1 MKSLSLKCL
10 VLGLC
15 LTVASQAKIVNVSDF
30 GACPDD
36 GRDDTEALRRAAAY
50 CREHAGT
57 TLRWAPGRYL
67 LSDADAVDTER
78 RAISGALG
86 RGLEVQWALFNP
98 QRPYATGLDFTG
110 CRNMRIEAD
119 GAVLEVA
126 GWMQVISLVK
136 TRNVTIDGLTVTM
149 KRPAATEA
157 RVTAVDDSGYDLTF
171 DPQLYQYIDSV
182 VQGRYYFYSQ
192 NRKTFYYGHVGET
205 TLMRPGLI
213 RVASDK
219 WHPAVGDVCIIRYGG
234 HYRPC
239 IMVKESR
246 DVTLR
251 GVSILSY
258 PGMGVVGHLSENI
271 TVEGLRVVPEPGRYS
286 STNTDATHFTSC
298 SGRLT
303 LRNCT
308 FKGNGDDCTNVHNY
322 YWYPYPQA
330 DRRQVEV
337 KVQGADL
344 HAQSL
349 DYPQRGDTLQAV
361 DRQSMAV
368 KGQYVVKNVETDEK
382 EWRVTVTLDRPMTA
396 DAEKMY
402 LVNHTRYPKVFVEN
416 NTVYYHNGRAF
427 LIKAPWSVI
436 RGNRME
442 GTTLTAIKLGGELSW
457 HEGVPV
463 EYALVE
469 NNYIAHCGEAGGD
482 GTAACVMVTT
492 EARETPPYV
501 NRNIT
506 IRNNVFD
513 SKKPVCIL
521 LHDAEHVTIS
531 HNIGLKAETV
541 KQVHCRHVNIK

>member
-15 LTVASQAKIVNVSDF
+15 LTVAAQAKIVNVSDF

-192 NRKTFYYGHVGET
+192 SRKTFYYGHVGET

-219 WHPAVGDVCIIRYGG
+219 WHPTVGDVCIIRYGG

-251 GVSILSY
+251 GVTDTPSSVTPLSAQR
-258 PGMGVVGHLSENI
+258 
-271 TVEGLRVVPEPGRYS
+271 TTTR
-286 STNTDATHFTSC
+286 
-298 SGRLT
+298 
-303 LRNCT
+303 
-308 FKGNGDDCTNVHNY
+308 
-322 YWYPYPQA
+322 
-330 DRRQVEV
+330 
-337 KVQGADL
+337 QGA
-344 HAQSL
+344 
-349 DYPQRGDTLQAV
+349 YRGC
-361 DRQSMAV
+361 
-368 KGQYVVKNVETDEK
+368 
-382 EWRVTVTLDRPMTA
+382 
-396 DAEKMY
+396 
-402 LVNHTRYPKVFVEN
+402 
-416 NTVYYHNGRAF
+416 
-427 LIKAPWSVI
+427 SVPAMPHRRI
-436 RGNRME
+436 
-442 GTTLTAIKLGGELSW
+442 
-457 HEGVPV
+457 
-463 EYALVE
+463 
-469 NNYIAHCGEAGGD
+469 
-482 GTAACVMVTT
+482 
-492 EARETPPYV
+492 
-501 NRNIT
+501 
-506 IRNNVFD
+506 
-513 SKKPVCIL
+513 
-521 LHDAEHVTIS
+521 
-531 HNIGLKAETV
+531 
-541 KQVHCRHVNIK
+541 